1 MLLLLLEWLSSK
13 GSNAIE
19 TEINNG
25 KFLVVRI
32 IMTKK
37 KQRSK
42 CAVILTNEFQRIMT
56 AFLHNTTYQY
66 SQKGNQR
73 SNFIVEL

>member
-37 KQRSK
+37 QRRK

-56 AFLHNTTYQY
+56 AFLHTTTYQY
-66 SQKGNQR
+66 SKKR
-73 SNFIVEL
+73 